1 MRGWS
6 WRWLFRNIQQL
17 KAKRRVLEA
26 DPKVLEKKQIT
37 WIFGA
42 IRSWRWKAV
51 ESRDGCSFVKWKAYI
66 WHWELETHS
75 TENLKYIQKW
85 NYAAS
90 FPISTF
96 MYKGA
101 IYIFPG
107 SVLFGISVFLYC
119 VRELSAQLKQRREG
133 QGTAAKQ
140 WLAAAPCPP
149 LCSCGLAES
158 SHKRPNTNFQFGKLR
173 IINGNN

>member
-51 ESRDGCSFVKWKAYI
+51 ESRDGCSFVK
-66 WHWELETHS
+66 
-75 TENLKYIQKW
+75 
-85 NYAAS
+85 
-90 FPISTF
+90 
-96 MYKGA
+96 
-101 IYIFPG
+101 
-107 SVLFGISVFLYC
+107 
-119 VRELSAQLKQRREG
+119 
-133 QGTAAKQ
+133 
-140 WLAAAPCPP
+140 
-149 LCSCGLAES
+149 
-158 SHKRPNTNFQFGKLR
+158 
-173 IINGNN
+173 